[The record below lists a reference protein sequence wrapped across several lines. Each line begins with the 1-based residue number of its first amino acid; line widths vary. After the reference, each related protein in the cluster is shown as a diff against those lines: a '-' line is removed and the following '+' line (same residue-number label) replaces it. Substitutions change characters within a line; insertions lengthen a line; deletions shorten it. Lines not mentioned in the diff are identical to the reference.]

1 VKIEELIERNL
12 SGSHGDQSKL
22 AFAALRVAMKALR
35 VYQRGF
41 PPDGETI
48 QNYATA
54 RVAEIA
60 KILESGVAGQRT
72 DSNLRSVFG

>member
-22 AFAALRVAMKALR
+22 AFAALRVALKALR

-41 PPDGETI
+41 PPDGVTI

-60 KILESGVAGQRT
+60 EILESPPSAART
-72 DSNLRSVFG
+72 DDNLRSVFG